1 MPFYRSRQSRR
12 SRQGFTL
19 LEVMIATAV
28 TLLMMLS
35 LARGFK
41 VIGDSIREGRSV
53 LELNNRLRSVVHRLR
68 SDLDNL
74 TAIPS
79 PPADSSSATGYLQI
93 FDGSTTD
100 YTATTLGSMAVSR
113 LGDVDDILMAT
124 VRAGDVWFTGKV
136 PAYVLTG
143 DAPAAGNTNLVSIAS
158 QHAEIAVFAQP
169 LVTSTNNPNRDPH
182 HFLNSSDRGAVDFQ
196 DTDGFPFFPDSLRLH
211 YRVLP
216 IRPDLN
222 LSTGN
227 LPGGLIG
234 VVRWTLSSHQ
244 PPGQPSPLCDMASAH
259 FQCDLS
265 MRRVFNPNDG
275 LNGTDDYLAANSL
288 DDLVD
293 PANRFAHVQLPLTP
307 TNSTTMP
314 LLALGTRLEI
324 PFFSPDPSISPEPM
338 GTLLDSP
345 ISAATPFRV
354 GSGFLHPAFV
364 LLDERAG
371 EDLLASDVLA
381 FDIKVFDP
389 EVPLLRSLGSDG
401 AYGVAGTDDDQ
412 NGTTDDASEFGW
424 AGSDDLVLSPSDPGY
439 ATALASGA
447 IDHYGDYVDLAW
459 AHKLVAHGATIGF
472 GNSVWSPFSGY
483 SLANFNTNGARGAYT
498 DALLK
503 SGSVILSSVPANLFE
518 PHVLQP
524 CYDTW
529 NSRYEGDNIVQAA
542 LNGRFGVCRVNG
554 MSLYANLAGGD
565 LGSITETWRQ
575 TNFDAGSDG
584 IDNNNTAGVD
594 DASEMETSAPFPFPL
609 RGLKISVR
617 MEDPRTRQVKQMS
630 TAKEFVTQ

>member
-1 MPFYRSRQSRR
+1 MPFCRYRHSRH

-41 VIGDSIREGRSV
+41 VIGDSIKQGRSV
-53 LELNNRLRSVVHRLR
+53 LELNNRLRNVVHRLR

-79 PPADSSSATGYLQI
+79 PPADPSSATGYLQI

-100 YTATTLGSMAVSR
+100 YTATTQGSLAVSR

-136 PAYVLTG
+136 PQYVLLG
-143 DAPAAGNTNLVSIAS
+143 VAPTTTNTNLVSIAS

-169 LVTSTNNPNRDPH
+169 LVTNVNNPNLDPGY
-182 HFLNSSDRGAVDFQ
+182 FLTSSDRGAVNFQ
-196 DTDGFPFFPDSLRLH
+196 DVDPLPNFPDSLRLH

-222 LSTGN
+222 LATGN

-234 VVRWTLSSHQ
+234 VVRWTLSHEL
-244 PPGQPSPLCDMASAH
+244 PGQPSPLCDMASAH

-265 MRRVFNPNDG
+265 MRRVFNPGDG
-275 LNGTDDYLAANSL
+275 LANPNDDYVAANSL
-288 DDLVD
+288 EDLVD
-293 PANRFAHVQLPLTP
+293 PANRFAHVQLPLP
-307 TNSTTMP
+307 GTNSTTMP
-314 LLALGTRLEI
+314 LLALGTRLEVNG
-324 PFFSPDPSISPEPM
+324 SDPL
-338 GTLLDSP
+338 GTLLNAP
-345 ISAATPFRV
+345 ISAANPFRV
-354 GSGFLHPAFV
+354 GSGFLHPAFA
-364 LLDERAG
+364 LLRERTG

-389 EVPLLRSLGSDG
+389 DVPLLGMTGADG
-401 AYGVAGTDDDQ
+401 DYGVDAVDDDQ
-412 NGTTDDASEFGW
+412 NGTFDDASEFGW

-439 ATALASGA
+439 AAALASGTVVG
-447 IDHYGDYVDLAW
+447 YGDYVDLAW
-459 AHKLVAHGATIGF
+459 AQKLVAHSATISAA
-472 GNSVWSPFSGY
+472 NNVWSPFSGY
-483 SLANFNTNGARGAYT
+483 SLANFNANGVTGAYT

-503 SGSVILSSVPANLFE
+503 SGNVLLSPTAPNTYISQ
-518 PHVLQP
+518 VLQP

-542 LNGRFGVCRVNG
+542 LTGRFGVCRVDG
-554 MSLYANLAGGD
+554 TEQYAVLGGSD
-565 LGSITETWRQ
+565 ASSITEAWRQ
-575 TNFDAGSDG
+575 ANRDAGTDG
-584 IDNNNTAGVD
+584 IDNNASGGVD
-594 DASEMETSAPFPFPL
+594 DASEMETSAPFPTQL

-630 TAKEFVTQ
+630 TAKEFITQ